1 MVNLNVVGDNISV
14 SIGEDFSVV
23 PYNKVTYQRLFDLS
37 MHANAADS
45 FEEYEMYCNSILEI
59 VDDNGVDAQKLIE
72 SRCDYLK
79 YNELTKQYFLTYDN
93 EEVSDI
99 PMPQSLVDRIM
110 DSIDKDI
117 DFLPVV
123 KLWTRFLRNPLLKD
137 KGADFA
143 QRFADFVNMKYVH
156 PENKKIFLDK
166 GLADDVATDLATV

>member
-23 PYNKVTYQRLFDLS
+23 PYNKATYKRLFDLS
-37 MHANAADS
+37 MQANAAET
-45 FEEYEMYCNSILEI
+45 FEEYEMYCNSIAQI
-59 VDDNGVDAQKLIE
+59 VDDNGVDSQKLIA
-72 SRCDYLK
+72 SKCNYLK
-79 YNELTKQYFLTYDN
+79 YNELTKQYFLTHDG

-123 KLWTRFLRNPLLKD
+123 KLWTRFLRNPWLKD
-137 KGADFA
+137 G
-143 QRFADFVNMKYVH
+143 
-156 PENKKIFLDK
+156 
-166 GLADDVATDLATV
+166 